1 MGQQRRVLTDE
12 QMDLIIAALLRVGVM
27 VSAAVV
33 LVGGIYYVVKY
44 GANLPNYTAFHGEPR
59 EFRSV
64 PGIVS
69 AALALRSR
77 GIIELGL
84 LLLILTP
91 IARVVFSVIAFAVQR
106 DRTYV
111 VVTLI
116 VLAVLAFNLIWGY
129 R

>member
-1 MGQQRRVLTDE
+1 MRPRTRVLTDE
-12 QMDLIIAALLRVGVM
+12 QMDLIIAALLRAGVM
-27 VSAAVV
+27 VSSAVV
-33 LVGGIYYVVKY
+33 LAGGIYYLVKY
-44 GANLPNYTAFHGEPR
+44 GASLPSYAAFHGEPR
-59 EFRSV
+59 EFRTV
-64 PGIVS
+64 PGIIS

-91 IARVVFSVIAFAVQR
+91 IARVVFSVIAFALQR

-111 VVTLI
+111 IVTLI
-116 VLAVLAFNLIWGY
+116 VLGVLAYNLIWGY